1 MKHSWVEICISTRLG
16 YLFSRCSEPHSSPSP
31 VPWIIDVSAKFLVM
45 RFTKLMH
52 VSSSTD
58 HWQDVLAGSLLGF
71 TIANFAYRQYFPS
84 LSSKRSHLPYAPRT
98 LHPEDAR
105 RSAPVLP
112 YYHRR
117 SVDSQGE
124 AEVELLSG
132 AASHGNVRR
141 NEPEQQEQS
150 WERGS
155 SLSVED
161 GNFRS

>member
-1 MKHSWVEICISTRLG
+1 MKDSWVETCISTRLG
-16 YLFSRCSEPHSSPSP
+16 YLCYRCSEPHSLPSP
-31 VPWIIDVSAKFLVM
+31 VPWIIGVSAKFFVL

-98 LHPEDAR
+98 LHPEDTH
-105 RSAPVLP
+105 RSAYVLP

-117 SVDSQGE
+117 SMDSQGE

-132 AASHGNVRR
+132 AVNHDNVRR
-141 NEPEQQEQS
+141 NEPEQPEQS
-150 WERGS
+150 WEQGS
-155 SLSVED
+155 SVED